1 MSPEYVDNGLISV
14 KADIFSLGVIIIEL
28 MSGDRDYPTTEESY
42 EQFIDYVSRNRP
54 SNFSHTEECSMIGF
68 LNIMTRSLG

>member
-28 MSGDRDYPTTEESY
+28 MSGDRDYPTTEKSH
-42 EQFIDYVSRNRP
+42 EQFIDYVAETGLP
-54 SNFSHTEECSMIGF
+54 IF
-68 LNIMTRSLG
+68 LTLKNVL

>member
-1 MSPEYVDNGLISV
+1 VYVDNGLISV
-14 KADIFSLGVIIIEL
+14 KEDIFSLGVIIIEL
-28 MSGDRDYPTTEESY
+28 MSGDRDYPTTEESH

-54 SNFSHTEECSMIGF
+54 SNISHTEEFSMIAF